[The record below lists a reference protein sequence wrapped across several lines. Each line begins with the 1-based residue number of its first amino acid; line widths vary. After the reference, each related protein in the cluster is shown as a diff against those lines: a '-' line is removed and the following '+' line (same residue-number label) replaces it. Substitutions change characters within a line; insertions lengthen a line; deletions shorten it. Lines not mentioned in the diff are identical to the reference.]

1 MFREQYLK
9 DLWSLSEGRHVFLPF
24 MSPEGAW
31 LESPALTV
39 EDATNELLHNNNPQQ
54 NDYYFTPLRY
64 NGSQRRK
71 AFLGR
76 PGVIFA
82 DIDSD
87 ELTGV
92 TLEPS
97 MLVKSSSRHFHG
109 YWFLE
114 EPVDP
119 VEWAPRAKGWTKLI
133 GADPGG
139 WDATQVLR
147 VPDTYNNKYRP
158 PERVRIVSFNFGRRY
173 TLSDFPVADVT
184 SDRPENTA
192 PVPDQVYA
200 ITKLEDWI
208 LEERVPLSSVYWLTA
223 TTDDIRALGNIDRS
237 RVLWQQERVLLEAG
251 FSPEQV
257 FQLLYFTGINKWFG
271 QPERLWKEVN
281 KAAGR

>member
-9 DLWSLSEGRHVFLPF
+9 DLWSLSEGEHVFLPH
-24 MSPEGAW
+24 MNDQGGW
-31 LESPALTV
+31 VESPALDVYGAVGKLV
-39 EDATNELLHNNNPQQ
+39 ELNPPPG

-64 NGSQRRK
+64 DGTQRRK
-71 AFLGR
+71 AFLGK

-87 ELTGV
+87 ELTGI

-97 MLVKSSSRHFHG
+97 MMVKSSSRHFHG
-109 YWFLE
+109 YWFLKD
-114 EPVDP
+114 PVDP

-158 PERVRIVSFNFGRRY
+158 PERVRIVSFDFGRRY
-173 TLSDFPVADVT
+173 TLSDFPEVEVT
-184 SDRPENTA
+184 PDRPETTA
-192 PVPDQVYA
+192 PAPDQVFA
-200 ITKLEDWI
+200 IELLEDLI
-208 LEERVPLSSVYWLTA
+208 AEEALPLSSIYWLTSSA
-223 TTDDIRALGNIDRS
+223 DDLKVLGNIDRS

-251 FSPEQV
+251 LSTEGV
-257 FQLLYFTGINKWFG
+257 FHLLYWVGINKWYG
-271 QPERLWKEVN
+271 QPERLWKEIN